1 MKKEEILNFAR
12 KNWVPVLRDKSADFL
27 CKLVKD
33 KQPKRILE
41 IGTCIGYSGILI
53 LENTKDSFLIT
64 IEKDF
69 EKAKVAEENFKQAKL
84 ESRVRVVNM
93 DAGEFIKELEINSER
108 FDFIFLD
115 GPKGQY
121 LNYLPTLKK
130 LLNIEGILVA
140 DDVFY
145 HGLVNGGYPKHKHRT
160 IVFRLREF
168 LENIKN
174 DKDFE
179 TIILDIE
186 DGISI
191 STLKSKENT

>member
-41 IGTCIGYSGILI
+41 IGTCIGYSGILM